1 MAGCAEIGI
10 GLTGFG
16 ILFSFLG
23 VIFFFDKGLLAM
35 GNVSLSCFVCL
46 HVLLLLHQTLGTGEI
61 LLRCVTNPL
70 QLDVSPDSFY
80 CRGDTYNWLE
90 VNNFLLPKAP
100 QLQGIH
106 IICSRL
112 LPSVGWVGCF
122 GDAGGGLWLL
132 CSFQWL
138 LANSGGVSL

>member
-100 QLQGIH
+100 QLQGAV
-106 IICSRL
+106 CLVSLVREDMSL
-112 LPSVGWVGCF
+112 LFLVIVVFVPCY
-122 GDAGGGLWLL
+122 A
-132 CSFQWL
+132 QWFL
-138 LANSGGVSL
+138 LA